1 MKEKRK
7 SDGLPP
13 NFEELPVEMQREIE
27 EDLYR
32 HQRVWSWGFQP
43 GDPRLSSMGSEGVP
57 RSGVFGKKVE
67 REVCKVENEKQ

>member
-1 MKEKRK
+1 MEKR
-7 SDGLPP
+7 GNPYPP
-13 NFEELPVEMQREIE
+13 NFEELPVEMQQKIE
-27 EDLYR
+27 EEVYR
-32 HQRVWSWGFQP
+32 SQMKWTWGFMP